1 MRLLFYVFSCLLGV
15 FGMVSCQEEVPLPPP
30 EPVEEEIEVLD
41 VDTLTAMESIEAR
54 GTLIALTTQPELNYH
69 LNNGRPA
76 GFQFELLDDFSE
88 FLGTNLELRI
98 CDSLSESLQALHDRS
113 VDIYTGAV
121 DTSAIDTT
129 CHYIFLKLPGATVQT
144 FAWVF
149 PKRENDTSLTT
160 AINLWMQDYQVSDMN
175 KSYLR
180 YFNNKGEGRQA
191 EPTSRLSEYDPL
203 IKAQAKKMGWDWRL
217 LASIIYQESHFKP
230 DLVSEKGAFGLMQLM
245 PVTMENYGID
255 YDSSVEEQLAAAG
268 KLLMH
273 FSNELPESINDSIER
288 SYFILAS
295 YNAGMGHVK
304 EARLKAERK
313 GKNPDVWTDNVEQ
326 FTPRQTYF
334 FVKEVTKRFSHYKA
348 LIE

>member
-1 MRLLFYVFSCLLGV
+1 
-15 FGMVSCQEEVPLPPP
+15 MVSCQEEVSLPP
-30 EPVEEEIEVLD
+30 EPVEEEILD
-41 VDTLTAMESIEAR
+41 VDTITAMETIEAR
-54 GTLIALTTQPELNYH
+54 GTLIAVTTQPELNYH
-69 LNNGRPA
+69 LSNGRPA
-76 GFQFELLDDFSE
+76 GFQFELLDDFCE

-98 CDSLSESLQALHDRS
+98 TDSLLTILPALHDRS
-113 VDIYTGAV
+113 VDLFTGAV
-121 DTSAIDTT
+121 DTTVLDST
-129 CHYIFLKLPGATVQT
+129 CHYVFLELPGSTVQT
-144 FAWVF
+144 YAWVF
-149 PKRENDTSLTT
+149 PKCDNDTSLTT
-160 AINLWMQDYQVSDMN
+160 AINLWMQDYQASDMR
-175 KSYLR
+175 KSYYR
-180 YFNNKGEGRQA
+180 YFNNKGVGRKA
-191 EPTSRLSEYDPL
+191 EPTSRLSDYDPL

-295 YNAGMGHVK
+295 YNAGMGHIL
-304 EARLKAERK
+304 EARLKAERQ
-313 GKNPDVWTDNVEQ
+313 GKDPDVWTDNVEH
-326 FTPRQTYF
+326 FTPKQTYY